1 MLRKGILM
9 PTVTIRDE
17 TLGATPTDAGVA
29 DGGLVLEF
37 LTEHVT
43 VREII
48 RSRVYQEVDDY
59 NRRKPEHFR
68 GLVEPTDAEKTLN
81 GYKLR
86 KKREINWQKQFDA
99 ACEAYSRNGFL
110 ILVNDRQ
117 AGGLDEEVTLGS
129 GTEVT
134 FLRMVPLVGG

>member
-1 MLRKGILM
+1 M
-9 PTVTIRDE
+9 PTVTVKDE
-17 TLGATPTDAGVA
+17 TLGATPTDAGTVG
-29 DGGLVLEF
+29 GGLVLEF

-48 RSRVYQEVDDY
+48 RSRVYQEVGDY

-81 GYKLR
+81 GFKLR
-86 KKREINWQKQFDA
+86 KPREIDWQEQFDT
-99 ACEAYSRNGFL
+99 ACEAYLRNGFL
-110 ILVNDRQ
+110 ILIDDKQ
-117 AGGLDEEVTLGS
+117 AGGLDEEVTLGAGS
-129 GTEVT
+129 EVV